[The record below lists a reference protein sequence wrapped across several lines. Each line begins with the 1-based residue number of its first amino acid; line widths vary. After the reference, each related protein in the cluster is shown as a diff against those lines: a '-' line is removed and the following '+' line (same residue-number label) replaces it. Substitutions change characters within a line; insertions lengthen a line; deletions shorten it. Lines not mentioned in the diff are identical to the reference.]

1 MTLSYQHLD
10 IDVPVT
16 TDRKSFFK
24 LYNLRPCIS
33 GTSIY
38 KNQVLCKRFL
48 SFKHLKTMFTNHMTQ
63 KHSNN
68 ILQLLYFKD
77 YSFHNINHV
86 YSAKTVLFSKVSRSQ
101 FLLSIYLMHH
111 TRKQFTLPSN

>member
-38 KNQVLCKRFL
+38 ESGSL
-48 SFKHLKTMFTNHMTQ
+48 Q
-63 KHSNN
+63 K
-68 ILQLLYFKD
+68 IPQLQTFE
-77 YSFHNINHV
+77 NHV
-86 YSAKTVLFSKVSRSQ
+86 DKSHDTKAFK
-101 FLLSIYLMHH
+101 
-111 TRKQFTLPSN
+111 